1 MILFVIDEECVNKR
15 VVHHSHTPDSLICSY
30 QMYFWI
36 CISLLVDVMKRAAS
50 SEQHAASSEQ
60 HAACPYRTLSATLKK
75 QPAGSAHIST
85 NTV

>member
-50 SEQHAASSEQ
+50 SEQHAASSVSIQDAFSHAKETACRQRSHFYQ
-60 HAACPYRTLSATLKK
+60 HSVTS
-75 QPAGSAHIST
+75 S
-85 NTV
+85 

>member
-36 CISLLVDVMKRAAS
+36 CISLLVDGMKR
-50 SEQHAASSEQ
+50 AASSEQ